1 MDKDT
6 LRLAMDAI
14 EELEGA
20 LKPVGLRLRRL
31 DLEQSGG
38 YPTVLIEPEGEGG
51 ENIVCNVLPVHMG
64 GLDVMFIQFYL
75 TLTGPAP
82 EERRQALERLV
93 KEANERFMLGSLL
106 VFQGGLQM
114 RYALALDPGVGLEA
128 AHIQTAVAAFLHQ
141 GVVYGKLAGA
151 VIGGTMTVEAA
162 LERRE

>member
-20 LKPVGLRLRRL
+20 LEPVGLRLRRL

-38 YPTVLIEPEGEGG
+38 YPTVLIGAGKKDGED
-51 ENIVCNVLPVHMG
+51 IVCNVLPVHMG

-75 TLTGPAP
+75 TLTAPAP
-82 EERRQALERLV
+82 EERRQALERFV

-106 VFQGGLQM
+106 VFRGGLQM
-114 RYALALDPGVGLEA
+114 RYALALDPAVGLEE
-128 AHIQTAVAAFLHQ
+128 AHVQTAVAAFLHQ
-141 GVVYGKLAGA
+141 GAVYGKLAGA
-151 VIGGTMTVEAA
+151 IIDGTMTVEAA
-162 LERRE
+162 LEHRE